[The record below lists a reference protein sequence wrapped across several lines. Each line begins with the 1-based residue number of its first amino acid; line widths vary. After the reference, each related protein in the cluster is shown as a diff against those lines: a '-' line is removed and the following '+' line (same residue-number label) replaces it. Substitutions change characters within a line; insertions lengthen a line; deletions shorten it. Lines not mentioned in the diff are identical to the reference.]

1 MNCPVCKKY
10 FNKKDKCVD
19 HINAYHSDVLEE
31 KQLDAC
37 QLLYASTHNGLLG
50 APCMCGC
57 GKLTEWNYKTGKP
70 YKVSSD
76 PECRKRLYA
85 KAESNMQKARGVTVH
100 SLLQD
105 MEHQKDMQR
114 HRPTYGQY
122 KFSDGGVVEFLS
134 SLEQNFL
141 KFCDLVMEFT
151 SNMFAPCP
159 ENFTYYDPET
169 NSERTYIPDYYLP
182 DYNLIVE
189 IKDGGKKHNTNPAY
203 VKETGYKV
211 KLKDQVMQTQTK
223 YNFIRISGANY
234 GPFVETL
241 YQIVHEQRPAKNQS
255 KSKKN
260 LVVITESACKDL
272 VSETGDTEVSTTEG
286 IAGLSSDYYLLVKMG
301 NSGSLCMVAI
311 TRKSV
316 LDTWY
321 VYDTADNTIVEKHV
335 NDPYFDTIGTA
346 QMYRYLPNDRRHI
359 CYAYNSIAALA
370 NSTEPTKSSIFEVL
384 FDQGVC
390 FDNGTIANND
400 MRRMHFTKVNSD
412 QVIQEAVTYVRSV
425 LPD

>member
-19 HINAYHSDVLEE
+19 HINAYHSDVLDE
-31 KQLDAC
+31 KQMDAC
-37 QLLYASTHNGLLG
+37 QLLYASTHNGMLG

-57 GKLTEWNYKTGKP
+57 GRMTEWNYKTGKP
-70 YKVSSD
+70 YKVSPD

-105 MEHQKDMQR
+105 MEHQKEMQR

-122 KFSDGGVVEFLS
+122 KFTDGGTVEYLS

-141 KFCDLVMEFT
+141 KFCDLVMDFT
-151 SNMFAPCP
+151 SNMFTPCP
-159 ENFTYYDPET
+159 ENFAYFDPET
-169 NSERTYIPDYYLP
+169 NTERTYIPDYYLP

-211 KLKDQVMQTQTK
+211 QLKDQVMQSQTK

-241 YQIVHEQRPAKNQS
+241 YQIVHEQKPAKMQS
-255 KSKKN
+255 RSRKN
-260 LVVITESACKDL
+260 LVVITESACKD
-272 VSETGDTEVSTTEG
+272 VSDSAEEPELTKED
-286 IAGLSSDYYLLVKMG
+286 IAGLSSDYYLMIKMG
-301 NSGSLCMVAI
+301 KSGSLLMAAI
-311 TRKSV
+311 TRKSM
-316 LDTWY
+316 LDSWF
-321 VYDTADNTIVEKHV
+321 VYDVTDQTITEKSS
-335 NDPYFDTIGTA
+335 NDPYFESMGVV
-346 QMYRYLPNDRRHI
+346 QVYRYLPNDRRHI
-359 CYAYNSIAALA
+359 CYAYNQIKHCAELTS
-370 NSTEPTKSSIFEVL
+370 STKPSIFELL

-390 FDNGTIANND
+390 FDNGSVANND
-400 MRRMHFTKVNSD
+400 MRRMHFTKVNFD
-412 QVIQEAVTYVRSV
+412 QVIQEAVTYVRAV
-425 LPD
+425 LPN